1 MYLDVSCMY
10 LDCILMCPVHIHQ
23 DTSRYIKIHQDT
35 FVSCC
40 LWHFSCI
47 LPRGMYPPSKIHL
60 GYISDTMYLVFQIHD
75 TQDTFKIHSGYVWD
89 ISRYTSRYVSRAN
102 LEPYLRPRLD
112 TPKPPR
118 YVSCMYIY
126 PLCIPHVF
134 RMYPACILITSE
146 DTCISHVSRMS
157 QFISDTSL
165 SGCILDAFEIHV
177 SHHVSWM
184 YPACILITLADTFIS
199 HVSRMY
205 LASQIRTSS

>member
-1 MYLDVSCMY
+1 MTYSFLSFLGTVSYRIRILMYLDVSFMY

-75 TQDTFKIHSGYVWD
+75 TQDTFKIHSGYIWD
-89 ISRYTSRYVSRAN
+89 TSRYTSRDIKIR
-102 LEPYLRPRLD
+102 
-112 TPKPPR
+112 
-118 YVSCMYIY
+118 
-126 PLCIPHVF
+126 
-134 RMYPACILITSE
+134 
-146 DTCISHVSRMS
+146 VSRMS
-157 QFISDTSL
+157 SPTCRAALGYPQTP
-165 SGCILDAFEIHV
+165 EIRVPHV
-177 SHHVSWM
+177 SPM
-184 YPACILITLADTFIS
+184 YSACIL

-205 LASQIRTSS
+205 LDYL